1 MEEKLTFIL
10 DGKIDRRVATR
21 TAVLPTLRKILF
33 KKNPRKIHTSYF
45 ILLTENQQL

>member
-33 KKNPRKIHTSYF
+33 KKKTQKNTHF
-45 ILLTENQQL
+45 IFHFAN